1 MQSLNNIAIQKISR
15 PVHPFLL
22 PITKAFRSN
31 SDKTKAAW
39 SEAYLLNQFR
49 FFGLQTPERRMLCKT
64 HYKTYPVKDL
74 AELEAIVRACFE
86 LPERE
91 YQYFGIELFAY
102 HKKLWQVS
110 SIRLMEECI
119 VTKSWWD
126 SVDHIASE
134 WLGPYFKMF
143 PDKIPA
149 ITGKWNRSKNIWLQ
163 RSSIMFQK
171 AYKKQTDTA
180 LLSAYILHLNGSDEF
195 FIRKAI
201 GWALREYSKTDPGWV
216 KRFVKNN
223 KLSPLSEREALKR
236 I

>member
-1 MQSLNNIAIQKISR
+1 MHTYL
-15 PVHPFLL
+15 H
-22 PITKAFRSN
+22 PITKAFQSN
-31 SDKTKAAW
+31 AEKAKAEW
-39 SEAYLLNQFR
+39 SETYLLNQFR
-49 FFGLQTPERRMLCKT
+49 FFGLQTPERRALCKT

-74 AELEAIVRACFE
+74 AELEKIVAACFE

-102 HKKLWQVS
+102 HKKLWQAD
-110 SIRLMEECI
+110 SIKLMEQCL

-134 WLGPYFKMF
+134 WLGPYFKRF
-143 PDKIPA
+143 PEKIPA
-149 ITGKWNRSKNIWLQ
+149 ITGRWNRSSNIWLQ

-171 AYKKQTDTA
+171 AYKKDTDTA
-180 LLSAYILHLNGSDEF
+180 LLSKYILHLKGSEEF

-201 GWALREYSKTDPGWV
+201 GWALREYSKTDPDWV
-216 KRFVKNN
+216 RNFVKKN

-236 I
+236 IA